1 VLLYGQCGLSDV
13 DNVESDRLSTF
24 KKESDSMFDQL
35 FVRSEALT
43 RQLSAPL
50 VYERR
55 QYLTHCAVQGMT
67 KSTLEAKARL
77 LLSIAEYLRLADRPS
92 DTISLSEIQRAATR
106 WSTHN
111 CPLPQGSH
119 AKRPREYFMAEAA
132 KWLTFLNRLQTAPK
146 PVTSCDH
153 MLTEFRSFMEEDRG
167 LSSATVKTNC
177 SSVRPFLIH
186 LLDGRRSLQ
195 TITVSD
201 VDALLAKKVN
211 EQHYAR
217 VSVRDYASSLRSFF
231 RYAEMRGWC
240 RVGIAASIMAPR
252 VFKQE
257 TLPSGPTW
265 DIVQEIVDAT
275 AGDHPIAIRD
285 HAILMLLAVYGVR
298 SREVA
303 RLQLTDIDWQRET
316 IVFTRSK
323 VARSHSFPLQQ
334 SVGAAIIRYLKEVR
348 PKSPHRQ
355 VFLTRRAPVG
365 PISNGAM
372 WAVVSRQLRKR
383 APSLKHHGPHSIRH
397 ACATRLINQGLSLKE
412 IGDHLGHRDVE
423 ATRIYAKVDLA
434 RLREV
439 ADFDLGEL
447 L

>member
-1 VLLYGQCGLSDV
+1 ML
-13 DNVESDRLSTF
+13 N
-24 KKESDSMFDQL
+24 QL
-35 FVRSEALT
+35 FFRSDALT

-50 VYERR
+50 VDERR

-77 LLSIAEYLRLADRPS
+77 LLSIAEYLRLAKRPN
-92 DTISLSEIQRAATR
+92 DTISLAEIKKAARR
-106 WSTHN
+106 WSSHN
-111 CPLPQGSH
+111 WPSLERSH
-119 AKRPREYFMAEAA
+119 ARRSREYFMTQAA
-132 KWLTFLNRLQTAPK
+132 KWLTFLNRLRTPPK
-146 PVTSCDH
+146 PVTVYDQ
-153 MLTEFRSFMEEDRG
+153 MLAEFRAFMEEDRG
-167 LSSATVKTNC
+167 LSPATVKGCC
-177 SSVRPFLIH
+177 SSVRPFLIQ

-195 TITVSD
+195 RITVSD
-201 VDALLAKKVN
+201 VDSLLAQKVN
-211 EQHYAR
+211 KEHYAR
-217 VSVRDYASSLRSFF
+217 VSIRDYASSLRSFF
-231 RYAEMRGWC
+231 RYAEKRSWC
-240 RVGIAASIMAPR
+240 PAGIAASIRAPR
-252 VFKQE
+252 VFQQE

-265 DIVQEIVDAT
+265 DVVQEIVDAT
-275 AGDHPIAIRD
+275 AGDRPIAIRD

-298 SREVA
+298 SGEVA
-303 RLQLTDIDWQRET
+303 RLQLTDIDWQWEKIT
-316 IVFTRSK
+316 FIRSK
-323 VARSHSFPLQQ
+323 MAGTHSFPLSP

-348 PKSPHRQ
+348 PKSVHRQ

-383 APSLKHHGPHSIRH
+383 APSLKHHGPHSLRH

-434 RLREV
+434 RLRDV

>member
-1 VLLYGQCGLSDV
+1 
-13 DNVESDRLSTF
+13 
-24 KKESDSMFDQL
+24 MFDQL
-35 FVRSEALT
+35 FFRSDALT

-50 VYERR
+50 VDERR
-55 QYLTHCAVQGMT
+55 QYLAHSAAKGMSR
-67 KSTLEAKARL
+67 STLRAKARL
-77 LLSIAEYLRLADRPS
+77 LLSIVKYLRLADRPD
-92 DTISLSEIQRAATR
+92 DTISLPEIKRAASR
-106 WSTHN
+106 WSSHSW
-111 CPLPQGSH
+111 PSLESPH
-119 AKRPREYFMAEAA
+119 AKPSREYFMAQAA
-132 KWLTFLNRLQTAPK
+132 GWLTFLNRLQTPPK
-146 PVTSCDH
+146 PVTVYDR
-153 MLTEFRSFMEEDRG
+153 MLAEFRSFMKEDRG
-167 LSSATVKTNC
+167 LSPATVIACC
-177 SSVRPFLIH
+177 SSVRPFLIR

-201 VDALLAKKVN
+201 VDSLLAQKVN
-211 EQHYAR
+211 EEHYAR

-240 RVGIAASIMAPR
+240 PVGIAASIMAPR

-265 DIVQEIVDAT
+265 DVVQEIVDAT

-298 SREVA
+298 SGEVA

-316 IVFTRSK
+316 ITFTRSK
-323 VARSHSFPLQQ
+323 MAGTHSFPLSP

-348 PKSPHRQ
+348 PKSLHRQ

-383 APSLKHHGPHSIRH
+383 APSLKHHGPHSLRH

-423 ATRIYAKVDLA
+423 ATRIYAKVDLV

>member
-1 VLLYGQCGLSDV
+1 
-13 DNVESDRLSTF
+13 
-24 KKESDSMFDQL
+24 MFDHL
-35 FVRSEALT
+35 FVRSDALT
-43 RQLSAPL
+43 RYLSAPL
-50 VYERR
+50 VDERR

-77 LLSIAEYLRLADRPS
+77 LLSIAEYLRLAERPS
-92 DTISLSEIQRAATR
+92 DTISLSEIKKAATR
-106 WSTHN
+106 WSNHN
-111 CPLPQGSH
+111 WPSPQSSH
-119 AKRPREYFMAEAA
+119 ANRSREYFTAQAA
-132 KWLTFLNRLQTAPK
+132 KWLTFLNRFRTPPK
-146 PVTSCDH
+146 PASVYDQ
-153 MLTEFRSFMEEDRG
+153 MLAEFRAFMEEDRG
-167 LSSATVKTNC
+167 LSPATVKGCC
-177 SSVRPFLIH
+177 SSVRPFLIQ

-201 VDALLAKKVN
+201 VDSLLAQKVN
-211 EQHYAR
+211 EEHYAR
-217 VSVRDYASSLRSFF
+217 VSIRDYASSLRSFF

-240 RVGIAASIMAPR
+240 PVGIAASIMAPR
-252 VFKQE
+252 VFKHE
-257 TLPSGPTW
+257 TLPAGPTW
-265 DIVQEIVDAT
+265 DVVQEIVDAT
-275 AGDHPIAIRD
+275 AGDRPIAIRD

-298 SREVA
+298 SGEVG

-316 IVFTRSK
+316 ITFTRSK
-323 VARSHSFPLQQ
+323 MAGTHSFPLSP
-334 SVGAAIIRYLKEVR
+334 SVGAAIIRYMKEVR
-348 PKSPHRQ
+348 PKSLHRQ

-383 APSLKHHGPHSIRH
+383 APSLKHHGPHSLRH

-434 RLREV
+434 RLRDV